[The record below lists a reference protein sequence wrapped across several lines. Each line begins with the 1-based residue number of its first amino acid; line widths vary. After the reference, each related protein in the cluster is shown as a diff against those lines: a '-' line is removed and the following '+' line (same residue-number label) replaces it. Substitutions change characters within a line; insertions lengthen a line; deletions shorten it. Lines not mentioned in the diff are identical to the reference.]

1 MVCWHISW
9 WKRRINRGQ
18 ISECKKQGWSI
29 NIYSRVFKIFCISE
43 EICKKLTETSNKI
56 DGKLVSKTVLEDTGA
71 LENLSKFKSH
81 INYADI
87 EVTKDHLYIKTRTFS
102 LVKSRMDA
110 HKLLLWKYKAR
121 SLRTAIRKWWDTLSS
136 SWNLI
141 RRIQNQLLTGTLK
154 SSCFYS
160 SK

>member
-29 NIYSRVFKIFCISE
+29 NIYSRVFKIFCISD
-43 EICKKLTETSNKI
+43 EICKKFTETSNKI

-71 LENLSKFKSH
+71 LENLTKFKSH
-81 INYADI
+81 VNYADF

-102 LVKSRMDA
+102 LVKSRRMPTNYYFGNTKPGRLEQQSENDGI
-110 HKLLLWKYKAR
+110 LLAAPETWLEGYKI
-121 SLRTAIRKWWDTLSS
+121 SYW
-136 SWNLI
+136 
-141 RRIQNQLLTGTLK
+141 QVH
-154 SSCFYS
+154 
-160 SK
+160 

>member
-56 DGKLVSKTVLEDTGA
+56 DGKLISKAVLEDTEA
-71 LENLSKFKSH
+71 LGNLTMFKSH
-81 INYADI
+81 ISYADI
-87 EVTKDHLYIKTRTFS
+87 EVTKDHLYIKTSTLS
-102 LVKSRMDA
+102 LVKSKMNA
-110 HKLLLWKYKAR
+110 HKLLLSKHKAR
-121 SLRTAIRKWWDTLSS
+121 SLRAAIKERWNTLDS
-136 SWNLI
+136 SWNFI
-141 RRIQNQLLTGTLK
+141 RTIQNQLLTATLK
-154 SSCFYS
+154 SSYFYS